1 MECAKERP
9 TLQCCAKS
17 QSARYWLDII
27 SGDIFKM
34 VLDIYICRH
43 WKPGWLETGQVGDKV
58 GGVTTGG
65 QWTASSGP
73 DGTDDGGCERDWGF
87 ETHSRRTF
95 TRLSHSEASETA
107 LGEVGNTDR
116 HPTTD
121 GHRRPSDGRLGEH
134 FHFHTTRL
142 KGFSSTETPHF
153 DLPWNLPDRGQL
165 LPKRETM
172 LWSGSFP

>member
-1 MECAKERP
+1 
-9 TLQCCAKS
+9 
-17 QSARYWLDII
+17 
-27 SGDIFKM
+27 M

-95 TRLSHSEASETA
+95 TRVTRSEASETA

-121 GHRRPSDGRLGEH
+121 GHRRPSDGRLERAFSFSH
-134 FHFHTTRL
+134 YTTEGIFIHGDPPL
-142 KGFSSTETPHF
+142 
-153 DLPWNLPDRGQL
+153 
-165 LPKRETM
+165 
-172 LWSGSFP
+172 GSFLEPPRPRAATSETRDHALEWEFSLTIPGNAFITA

>member
-1 MECAKERP
+1 ME
-9 TLQCCAKS
+9 TLRTDSS
-17 QSARYWLDII
+17 QLVGEGGETRSATD
-27 SGDIFKM
+27 
-34 VLDIYICRH
+34 
-43 WKPGWLETGQVGDKV
+43 
-58 GGVTTGG
+58 
-65 QWTASSGP
+65 SGP

-87 ETHSRRTF
+87 ETRPRHSL
-95 TRLSHSEASETA
+95 TRLTRSEASETA

-142 KGFSSTETPHF
+142 KGFSSTETLH
-153 DLPWNLPDRGQL
+153 LEVSWSLPDRGRL
-165 LPKRETM
+165 PPKRETM